1 MSPKHEARLPLA
13 FIPAGS
19 EVRLVALGD
28 EIDPLQREQLTAY
41 GLAENRPLKVLQQRP
56 MTVILAEEVELAL
69 EGEGLAIANLL
80 KDAGLV
86 ETTSEALRMIKQGAV
101 KVDGDKLEDGKA
113 LIGAGTAVYQ
123 VGKRKFARVT
133 VK

>member
-19 EVRLVALGD
+19 EVRLVALGN

-69 EGEGLAIANLL
+69 EHGVARHIWVERTT
-80 KDAGLV
+80 DAG
-86 ETTSEALRMIKQGAV
+86 AA
-101 KVDGDKLEDGKA
+101 
-113 LIGAGTAVYQ
+113 
-123 VGKRKFARVT
+123 
-133 VK
+133 